1 MSLKNLLKRL
11 ILESIGEGS
20 DIEIDLDLT
29 QPISCQGF
37 KPMNP
42 KINQYAQS
50 SPEALAEML
59 IFVQVTMQQSWD
71 NVVAAF
77 PVVMDFIKKYGG
89 LNPSELL
96 NKEKSIEKGKP
107 FYNYPPEIAKVLQG
121 GQLEA
126 SSFVWN
132 NRDSI
137 YSRLIPSIKKY
148 NRNKDNKQL
157 IATEDAA
164 FELYLKLLE
173 LPGLLFPKAAFAVQL
188 IIGKLGC
195 IDSINI
201 QIYNKIKGSNNL
213 FQIDDKGKHIFKSIK
228 SPKKNI
234 EGFKN
239 LETVHVKFAR
249 DYVNFLNEIAALAGG
264 KDASPMLWD
273 AWVKIVAAK
282 INKAGP
288 NSSLNILIP
297 DDDKETRIINIKNA
311 YAYKPSET
319 SIARADKFRE
329 KYKGKIT
336 PQDVSRQHFPPE
348 MDRLDERKKRRR
360 Y

>member
-1 MSLKNLLKRL
+1 MSLKSLLKKL

-37 KPMNP
+37 KTMNP

-59 IFVQVTMQQSWD
+59 IFVQVTIQEAWP
-71 NVVAAF
+71 NVVAGF
-77 PVVMDFIKKYGG
+77 PVVMDFIKKYGT
-89 LNPSELL
+89 LRPSELL
-96 NKEKSIEKGKP
+96 NISKSGEKGKQ
-107 FYNYPPEIAKVLQG
+107 FYNYPPEIEKVLQG
-121 GQLEA
+121 KLDA
-126 SSFVWN
+126 ATFIWDN
-132 NRDSI
+132 KDSI

-148 NRNKDNKQL
+148 NRNRDSNQL
-157 IATEDAA
+157 IATEDAT

-173 LPGLLFPKAAFAVQL
+173 LPGLGFPKAAFAVQL

-195 IDSINI
+195 MDSINM

-213 FQIDDKGKHIFKSIK
+213 FKINDKGKHIFKTITSA
-228 SPKKNI
+228 KKNV

-239 LETVHVKFAR
+239 LETIHIKFAKN
-249 DYVNFLNEIAALAGG
+249 YVDFLNEIAALAGG

-282 INKAGP
+282 INKAGR

-297 DDDKETRIINIKNA
+297 DDDKETRLINIRNK
-311 YAYKPSET
+311 YAYEPTENT
-319 SIARADKFRE
+319 LVRADKFRD

-348 MDRLDERKKRRR
+348 MDRLDERKKRR

>member
-1 MSLKNLLKRL
+1 MSLKSLLKRL

-37 KPMNP
+37 KTMNP
-42 KINQYAQS
+42 IINQYAQS
-50 SPEALAEML
+50 SPETLAEML
-59 IFVQVTMQQSWD
+59 IFVQVTMQESWP

-77 PVVMDFIKKYGG
+77 PVVMDFIKKYGT
-89 LNPSELL
+89 LRPSELL
-96 NKEKSIEKGKP
+96 NISKSAEKGKQ
-107 FYNYPPEIAKVLQG
+107 FYNYPPEIEKVLQG
-121 GQLEA
+121 GQLDA
-126 SSFVWN
+126 SAFIWDN
-132 NRDSI
+132 KDSI
-137 YSRLIPSIKKY
+137 YNRLIPSIKKY
-148 NRNKDNKQL
+148 NRSKDSKQL
-157 IATEDAA
+157 IATEDAG

-173 LPGLLFPKAAFAVQL
+173 LPGFGFPKAAFAVQL

-201 QIYNKIKGSNNL
+201 QIYNKLKGSHNL
-213 FQIDDKGKHIFKSIK
+213 FQIDDKGKYIFKTVK
-228 SPKKNI
+228 SAKKNI

-239 LETVHVKFAR
+239 LETVHVQFAK
-249 DYVNFLNEIAALAGG
+249 DYVNYLNQIAALAGG
-264 KDASPMLWD
+264 KDASPMLWN

-297 DDDKETRIINIKNA
+297 DEEETRLINIKNK
-311 YAYKPSET
+311 YAYKPTEKSLPK
-319 SIARADKFRE
+319 ADKFRD

-348 MDRLDERKKRRR
+348 MDRLDERRKRR

>member
-1 MSLKNLLKRL
+1 MNLKSLIKRL
-11 ILESIGEGS
+11 IVESLNS

-42 KINQYAQS
+42 IINQYAQS
-50 SPEALAEML
+50 SPETLAEML

-77 PVVMDFIKKYGG
+77 PVVMDFIKKYDT
-89 LNPSELL
+89 LRPSELL
-96 NKEKSIEKGKP
+96 NREKTIEKSKP

-121 GQLEA
+121 GQLDTA
-126 SSFVWN
+126 TLIWDN
-132 NRDSI
+132 KDSI

-148 NRNKDNKQL
+148 NRNRDSNQL

-173 LPGLLFPKAAFAVQL
+173 LPGLGFPKAAFAVQL

-201 QIYNKIKGSNNL
+201 QIYNKVKGSNNL
-213 FQIDDKGKHIFKSIK
+213 FKIDDKGKHIFKTVTSA
-228 SPKKNI
+228 KKDK

-239 LETVHVKFAR
+239 LQNIHVEFAR
-249 DYVNFLNEIAALAGG
+249 NYVNYLNEIAALAGG

-288 NSSLNILIP
+288 KSSLNILIP
-297 DDDKETRIINIKNA
+297 DEEETRLINIRNK
-311 YAYKPSET
+311 YAYQPTKDSLP
-319 SIARADKFRE
+319 RADKFRD

>member
-1 MSLKNLLKRL
+1 MSLKSLLKRL

-37 KPMNP
+37 KTMKP

-59 IFVQVTMQQSWD
+59 IFVQVTIQESWY

-89 LNPSELL
+89 LKPSELL

-121 GQLEA
+121 GQLEY
-126 SSFVWN
+126 SSFYWD

-137 YSRLIPSIKKY
+137 YNTLIPSIKKY
-148 NRNKDNKQL
+148 NNNKDNKQL
-157 IATEDAA
+157 IATEDAT

-173 LPGLLFPKAAFAVQL
+173 LPGLGFPKAAFAVQL

-213 FQIDDKGKHIFKSIK
+213 FQIDDKGKHIFKTVTSA
-228 SPKKNI
+228 KKNK

-239 LETVHVKFAR
+239 LQNVHVEFAKN
-249 DYVNFLNEIAALAGG
+249 YVDFLNEIAALAGG

-297 DDDKETRIINIKNA
+297 DDDKETRLINIRNA
-311 YAYKPSET
+311 YAYQSGENSLP
-319 SIARADKFRE
+319 RADKFRD